1 MRNNQVVWL
10 INKNRTMRGKI
21 RQWFVDNPRAMD
33 GAYALVAAS
42 AVAVR
47 ITTQEATGATS
58 GP

>member
-1 MRNNQVVWL
+1 
-10 INKNRTMRGKI
+10 MRGKI